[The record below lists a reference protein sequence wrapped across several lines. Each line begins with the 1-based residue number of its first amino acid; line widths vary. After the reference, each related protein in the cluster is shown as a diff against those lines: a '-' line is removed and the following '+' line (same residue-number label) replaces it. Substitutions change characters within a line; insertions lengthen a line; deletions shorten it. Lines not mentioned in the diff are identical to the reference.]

1 MPEAEVIYDQYKD
14 LVFGYLI
21 RLCHNR
27 DLAEDLTQ
35 ETFYAAIRQWDT
47 FRKQSNTGTWLC
59 SIARNQY
66 YLLLRKA
73 DKQRKLLEKQQ
84 AEAAEE
90 DFTEKLMDRITAF
103 DAYKILHRLKEP
115 YREILTM
122 RLFSELSFREIG
134 DLFEK
139 TEDWARVMCFRAKRM
154 IVEQMKEETKNE

>member
-1 MPEAEVIYDQYKD
+1 MEGLPEAEVIYDQYKD

-73 DKQRKLLEKQQ
+73 DKQRKLLEKQ
-84 AEAAEE
+84 
-90 DFTEKLMDRITAF
+90 
-103 DAYKILHRLKEP
+103 KE
-115 YREILTM
+115 
-122 RLFSELSFREIG
+122 G
-134 DLFEK
+134 K
-139 TEDWARVMCFRAKRM
+139 KRM
-154 IVEQMKEETKNE
+154 RQFGTVQVPSEAFLAVLKMD